1 MRTVGLIEKKQKK
14 TSKSSKTVKTLG
26 GEKNAKG

>member
-1 MRTVGLIEKKQKK
+1 MRTVGLIEKKKK
-14 TSKSSKTVKTLG
+14 MSKSSKTVKALG

>member
-14 TSKSSKTVKTLG
+14 TSKSSKTVKMLG